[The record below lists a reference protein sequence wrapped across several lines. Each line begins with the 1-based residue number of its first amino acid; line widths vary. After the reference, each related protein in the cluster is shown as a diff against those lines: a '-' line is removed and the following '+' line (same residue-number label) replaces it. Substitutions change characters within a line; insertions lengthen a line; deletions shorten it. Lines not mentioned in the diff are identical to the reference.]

1 MISLKCCWGTLVDA
15 AGQSPRWKGNEHA
28 IRITERAMHLR
39 ATTQTPLR
47 QSSCHWTNPKRVLIG
62 AKCSSHS
69 DGGLRSPASVAL
81 KEWAALVA
89 AIGEGKQTILL
100 RKGGIR
106 EGPFKP
112 VSSSFYLFPTSFHSE
127 GSLLKP
133 YAEQTYSKVLLHS
146 LQPTRVQT
154 KRCQKGMAG
163 CWMCRI
169 T

>member
-1 MISLKCCWGTLVDA
+1 
-15 AGQSPRWKGNEHA
+15 
-28 IRITERAMHLR
+28 MHLK
-39 ATTQTPLR
+39 AAIHTPLR
-47 QSSCHWTNPKRVLIG
+47 QTSCHRTHPKRHLIV
-62 AKCSSHS
+62 ARCSSHS
-69 DGGLRSPASVAL
+69 DGRPRSPASIAL

-106 EGPFKP
+106 EGPFEP

-133 YAEQTYSKVLLHS
+133 SAEQAYSKVLHS

-154 KRCQKGMAG
+154 RSIQKATAG
-163 CWMCRI
+163 CCMSYNTR
-169 T
+169 

>member
-1 MISLKCCWGTLVDA
+1 
-15 AGQSPRWKGNEHA
+15 
-28 IRITERAMHLR
+28 MHLR

-47 QSSCHWTNPKRVLIG
+47 QSSCYWPNPRRVLIG
-62 AKCSSHS
+62 ARCSSHS
-69 DGGLRSPASVAL
+69 DGSLRSPASVAL

-89 AIGEGKQTILL
+89 AVGEGKQTILL

-112 VSSSFYLFPTSFHSE
+112 VSSSFYLFPTAFHSE

-133 YAEQTYSKVLLHS
+133 DGEQAYSKVRLHS

-154 KRCQKGMAG
+154 RSLHKGMAG
-163 CWMCRI
+163 HAGYQLSYDI
-169 T
+169 F